1 VFRMKCQDF
10 GELVITLARNQ
21 LMEAAIR
28 EESLAHAEICGR
40 CRRRLRAERALLS
53 GINAVVAEITGDGA
67 PVRVET
73 ALLAAFRDTTPGIAS
88 SIATPRPGWL
98 SHRWSWKVAA
108 VAAGILILISVMA
121 ILLRSSSPFNP
132 PREENAGLPPPIT
145 QPQAPPVA
153 PELVAAEQPENRPK
167 RVRHARR
174 VNRSEEVEVVTRF
187 FLLRERED
195 LTALESL
202 RVVRMELT
210 SSALGELGLL
220 VDAETAN
227 EPVRADVLMGQ
238 DGLARAIR
246 FVHLAQVR

>member
-1 VFRMKCQDF
+1 MKCQDF

-21 LMEAAIR
+21 LMDAAIR
-28 EESLAHAEICGR
+28 EQSLAHAEICGR
-40 CRRRLRAERALLS
+40 CRTRLRAERALLS
-53 GINAVVAEITGDGA
+53 GINAVVAETREGA

-73 ALLAAFRDTTPGIAS
+73 ALRAAFRDTTPGISS
-88 SIATPRPGWL
+88 SIATPRPGWM

-108 VAAGILILISVMA
+108 VAAGILILISVIA
-121 ILLRSSSPFNP
+121 ILLRSASPFNP

-153 PELVAAEQPENRPK
+153 PELVENRPK

-220 VDAETAN
+220 VDAEAAN